1 MGRHASSEGK
11 DTGRQA
17 ALLGWG
23 LFVAVLVVVCSP
35 ALGLN
40 ALGAAALGA
49 TAAVVFVVL
58 YFLSGVER

>member
-11 DTGRQA
+11 NTTRQG

-35 ALGLN
+35 LVGLN
-40 ALGAAALGA
+40 AVAAAAVGV

-58 YFLSGVER
+58 YFLSGVPQ